1 MSGESFVE
9 EFEDLFLL
17 LLIRVS
23 TNSAIKYWKIAW
35 LRRTDCPCRY
45 SSASRM
51 TNLVIVCSC
60 LCVSL
65 FLLTVTSFER
75 KRPRRGLKTK
85 RNLQLAQEK
94 KISQFSCS
102 KKYTARTMMCTY
114 RP

>member
-1 MSGESFVE
+1 MSGESLVE

-35 LRRTDCPCRY
+35 LRRTDCPRRY
-45 SSASRM
+45 SAASRM

-65 FLLTVTSFER
+65 FLLTATSFLFKYQPIYSVGPLPLKLR
-75 KRPRRGLKTK
+75 KQVTLFEVFV
-85 RNLQLAQEK
+85 LQPLE
-94 KISQFSCS
+94 I
-102 KKYTARTMMCTY
+102 
-114 RP
+114 